1 MLRTCLLAFSGKMDN
16 HFTALWDGG
25 HFKFWSRETLSGVLT
40 ERGFTDVRFVGTGR
54 CAVCLEEYDPDCPET
69 GGRGWK
75 MKILGL
81 NAFHGDASAAVL
93 RDGQLVGALEEERL
107 NRIKH
112 WAGLPLLAAKACL
125 EGAQPDHIAISRD
138 PKAHLTDKLFRAALR
153 PHQWLKLTSRATNSV
168 RIAQVGEVLA
178 AEGIVPRECRRV
190 HFVEHHRAHLASA
203 FFASPFQEA
212 AVISIDGFGDFSSV
226 MWGIGKGNHIEVR
239 SNVSFPH
246 SLGIFYTA
254 FTQFLGFPKYGDE
267 YKMMGLSAYGEP
279 RFAEQ
284 VRRVVR
290 TEGDQCRL
298 DLGYFTHHSKGVEM
312 TWYGGEPVLGEMF
325 SHKMVAEFG
334 HPRAPRSEIR
344 QRDMDLAASVQL
356 VLEENYFAL
365 LNFVQKQTGAAA
377 LCLAGGVAL
386 NCVANGMIFE
396 RTNFRN
402 VYVQPAAHDAGTS
415 IGAAL
420 YVQHQEL
427 KLPRC
432 FEMRHVYYGPEYT
445 DGEILRDLEAAGCK
459 YRKLTEEDLIG
470 STVEAIAHGK
480 IVGWF
485 QGRMEFGPRALG
497 NRSILADPRRKDM
510 KEILN
515 SRIKYREPFRPFCP
529 SILSE
534 RVGEYFET
542 DYPSP
547 FMVMAYKIKSKQR
560 ERIPAVTHG
569 DGTGR
574 LQTVERDLNPRYW
587 KLIHKFEEVTGVP
600 VLLNTSF
607 NENEPIV
614 QTPAQAIDCF
624 LRTRMD
630 VLSIGGFVLHK
641 EENARLSENRAAFA
655 ELQTG

>member
-1 MLRTCLLAFSGKMDN
+1 
-16 HFTALWDGG
+16 
-25 HFKFWSRETLSGVLT
+25 
-40 ERGFTDVRFVGTGR
+40 
-54 CAVCLEEYDPDCPET
+54 
-69 GGRGWK
+69 

-81 NAFHGDASAAVL
+81 NAFHGDASAALL
-93 RDGQLVGALEEERL
+93 RDGQLEVALEEERL
-107 NRIKH
+107 NRTKH
-112 WAGLPLLAAKACL
+112 WAGLPVGAAKACL
-125 EGAQPDHIAISRD
+125 EGAQPDHIAISRN
-138 PKAHLTDKLFRAALR
+138 PKAHLKDKLIRAALR
-153 PHQWLKLTSRATNSV
+153 PHRWLNLSSRAVNSV
-168 RIAQVGEVLA
+168 RIAQVGDLLA
-178 AEGIVPRECRRV
+178 AEGIVAQETRSV
-190 HFVEHHRAHLASA
+190 YFVEHHRAHLASA
-203 FFASPFQEA
+203 FFASPFEEA

-226 MWGIGKGNHIEVR
+226 MWGVGKGNQMDVR
-239 SNVSFPH
+239 GSVCFPH

-254 FTQFLGFPKYGDE
+254 FTQFLGFPKFGDE

-279 RFAEQ
+279 RFAEK

-290 TEGDQCRL
+290 TEEDQCRL
-298 DLGYFTHHSKGVEM
+298 NLDYFSHHTKGVDM
-312 TWYGGEPVLGEMF
+312 TWYGGEPVLGPIF
-325 SHKMVAEFG
+325 SQRMVEEFG
-334 HPRAPRSEIR
+334 DARAPRSEIR

-365 LNFVQKQTGAAA
+365 LNFVQKQTCELAV
-377 LCLAGGVAL
+377 CLAGGVAL

-396 RTNFRN
+396 RTDFRD
-402 VYVQPAAHDAGTS
+402 VYVQPAANDAGTS
-415 IGAAL
+415 LGAAL

-427 KLPRC
+427 RVPRC

-445 DGEILRDLEAAGCK
+445 DGEILRDLEASGCTYHK
-459 YRKLTEEDLIG
+459 FREEDLI
-470 STVEAIAHGK
+470 SRTVEAIVQGK

-497 NRSILADPRRKDM
+497 NRSILADPRSKDM

-529 SILSE
+529 SILAE
-534 RVGEYFET
+534 RVGAYFET

-547 FMVMAYKIKSKQR
+547 FMVMAYKIKPNQR

-574 LQTVERDLNPRYW
+574 LQTVEREVNPRYW
-587 KLIHKFEEVTGVP
+587 NLIRKFEEVTGVP

-614 QTPAQAIDCF
+614 QTPAQAINCF

-630 VLSIGGFVLHK
+630 VLSIGGFLLQK
-641 EENARLSENRAAFA
+641 EENLNLSENRSAFA
-655 ELQTG
+655 ELR

>member
-1 MLRTCLLAFSGKMDN
+1 
-16 HFTALWDGG
+16 
-25 HFKFWSRETLSGVLT
+25 
-40 ERGFTDVRFVGTGR
+40 
-54 CAVCLEEYDPDCPET
+54 
-69 GGRGWK
+69 

-81 NAFHGDASAAVL
+81 NAFHGDASAAL
-93 RDGQLVGALEEERL
+93 MLDGYLVAAVEEERL
-107 NRIKH
+107 NRVKH
-112 WAGLPLLAAKACL
+112 WAGLPVGAAKACL
-125 EGAQPDHIAISRD
+125 EGARPDYVAVSRN
-138 PKAHLTDKLFRAALR
+138 PKAHLRDKLLRTSLR
-153 PHQWLKLTSRATNSV
+153 PHRWLSLTSRAVNSV
-168 RIAQVGEVLA
+168 RIAQVGELLA
-178 AEGIVPRECRRV
+178 AEGIVSQQTRRV

-203 FFASPFQEA
+203 FFASPFEEA

-226 MWGIGKGNHIEVR
+226 MWGLGKANQIEVR
-239 SNVSFPH
+239 GSIAFPH

-279 RFAEQ
+279 RFAEE

-290 TEGDQCRL
+290 TEDDQCRL
-298 DLGYFTHHSKGVEM
+298 NLDYFTHHSKGVEM
-312 TWYGGEPVLGEMF
+312 TWYGGEPTLGAIF
-325 SHKMVAEFG
+325 SHKMAEEFG
-334 HPRAPRSEIR
+334 EPRVPRSEIE
-344 QRDMDLAASVQL
+344 QRDKDLAASVQL

-365 LNFVQKQTGAAA
+365 LNFVQRQTGMTTV
-377 LCLAGGVAL
+377 CLAGGVAL

-396 RTNFRN
+396 RTNLRD

-432 FEMRHVYYGPEYT
+432 FEMRHVYYGPEYS
-445 DGEILRDLEAAGCK
+445 DSEILRDLEAAGCD
-459 YRKLTEEDLIG
+459 YHKLAEEDLIG
-470 STVEAIAHGK
+470 RAVEAIAEGK

-529 SILSE
+529 SILAE
-534 RVGEYFET
+534 KVGEYFET
-542 DYPSP
+542 DYTSP
-547 FMVMAYKIKSKQR
+547 FMVMAYKIKPNQR

-574 LQTVERDLNPRYW
+574 LQTVEREVNPRYW
-587 KLIHKFEEVTGVP
+587 KLIHRFGEVTGVP

-630 VLSIGGFVLHK
+630 VLSIGGFVLYK
-641 EENARLSENRAAFA
+641 EENANLSENRTAFA
-655 ELQTG
+655 ELQRS

>member
-1 MLRTCLLAFSGKMDN
+1 
-16 HFTALWDGG
+16 
-25 HFKFWSRETLSGVLT
+25 
-40 ERGFTDVRFVGTGR
+40 
-54 CAVCLEEYDPDCPET
+54 
-69 GGRGWK
+69 

-81 NAFHGDASAAVL
+81 NAFHGDASAALL
-93 RDGQLVGALEEERL
+93 RDGQLVSALEEERL

-112 WAGLPLLAAKACL
+112 WAGLPVLAAKACL
-125 EGAQPDHIAISRD
+125 DGAQPDHIAISRD
-138 PKAHLTDKLFRAALR
+138 PRAHLRDKLLRAALR
-153 PHQWLKLTSRATNSV
+153 PHRWLNLASRATNSV
-168 RIAQVGEVLA
+168 RIARVGEELA
-178 AEGIVPRECRRV
+178 AAGIVPREARQV

-203 FFASPFQEA
+203 FFASPFEEA
-212 AVISIDGFGDFSSV
+212 AVVSIDGFGDFSSA
-226 MWGIGKGNHIEVR
+226 MWGIGKDNHIEVR
-239 SNVSFPH
+239 GAVSFPH

-279 RFAEQ
+279 RFSEQ

-290 TEGDQCRL
+290 TEKDQCRL
-298 DLGYFTHHSKGVEM
+298 SLDYFTHHNKGVEM
-312 TWYGGEPVLGEMF
+312 TWDGQEPVLGTIF
-325 SHKMVAEFG
+325 SPKMAEEFG
-334 HPRAPRSEIR
+334 DPRAPRSEVR

-377 LCLAGGVAL
+377 VCLAGGVAL

-396 RTNFRN
+396 RTNFRD

-427 KLPRC
+427 KLPRS
-432 FEMRHVYYGPEYT
+432 FEMRHVYYGPEYSDT
-445 DGEILRDLEAAGCK
+445 EILRALEAAGCK
-459 YRKLTEEDLIG
+459 YHKLPEEDLINC
-470 STVEAIAHGK
+470 TVQAISQGR

-515 SRIKYREPFRPFCP
+515 TRIKYREPFRPFCP
-529 SILSE
+529 SILAE
-534 RVGEYFET
+534 KVGDYFET
-542 DYPSP
+542 NYPSP
-547 FMVMAYKIKSKQR
+547 FMVMAYKIKPGQR

-574 LQTVERDLNPRYW
+574 LQTVEREVNPRYW
-587 KLIHKFEEVTGVP
+587 RLIHKFEEVTGVP

-614 QTPAQAIDCF
+614 QTPAEAIDCF

-630 VLSIGGFVLHK
+630 ALSIGGFVLHK
-641 EENARLSENRAAFA
+641 KENVHLSENRAAFA
-655 ELQTG
+655 ELQSG

>member
-1 MLRTCLLAFSGKMDN
+1 
-16 HFTALWDGG
+16 
-25 HFKFWSRETLSGVLT
+25 
-40 ERGFTDVRFVGTGR
+40 
-54 CAVCLEEYDPDCPET
+54 
-69 GGRGWK
+69 

-81 NAFHGDASAAVL
+81 NAFHGDASVAL
-93 RDGQLVGALEEERL
+93 LCDGQLVVALEEERL

-112 WAGLPLLAAKACL
+112 WAGLPVGAAKACL
-125 EGAQPDHIAISRD
+125 EGAQPDYIAISRD
-138 PKAHLTDKLFRAALR
+138 PKAHLKDKLMRAALR
-153 PHQWLKLTSRATNSV
+153 PHRWLNLSSRAMNSV
-168 RIAQVGEVLA
+168 RIAQVGDLLA
-178 AEGIVPRECRRV
+178 AEGIASHARRPV
-190 HFVEHHRAHLASA
+190 YFVEHHRAHLASA
-203 FFASPFQEA
+203 FFASPFEEA
-212 AVISIDGFGDFSSV
+212 AVVSIDGFGDFSSV
-226 MWGIGKGNHIEVR
+226 MWGVGKANQIGVR
-239 SNVSFPH
+239 GSVSFPH

-254 FTQFLGFPKYGDE
+254 FTQFLGFAKYGDE

-298 DLGYFTHHSKGVEM
+298 NLDYFTHHSKGVEM
-312 TWYGGEPVLGEMF
+312 TWYGGEPVLGTVF
-325 SHKMVAEFG
+325 SHRMVEEFG
-334 HPRAPRSEIR
+334 DPRTPRSEIR
-344 QRDMDLAASVQL
+344 QKDMDLAASVQL
-356 VLEENYFAL
+356 VLEENYFTL
-365 LNFVQKQTGAAA
+365 LNFVQKQTGEAAV
-377 LCLAGGVAL
+377 CLAGGVAL

-396 RTNFRN
+396 RTNFRD

-427 KLPRC
+427 KVPRC
-432 FEMRHVYYGPEYT
+432 FEMRHVYYGPEFT
-445 DGEILRDLEAAGCK
+445 DSEIGRDLEAVGCK
-459 YRKLTEEDLIG
+459 YHQVPEKDLIG
-470 STVEAIAHGK
+470 NTVEAIARGK

-529 SILSE
+529 SILAE

-547 FMVMAYKIKSKQR
+547 FMVMAYKIKPKQR
-560 ERIPAVTHG
+560 DRIPAVTHG

-574 LQTVERDLNPRYW
+574 LQTVEREVNPLYW
-587 KLIHKFEEVTGVP
+587 RLLHKFEEVTAVP

-641 EENARLSENRAAFA
+641 EENVSLSENRAAFA
-655 ELQTG
+655 EEVPRG

>member
-1 MLRTCLLAFSGKMDN
+1 MN
-16 HFTALWDGG
+16 
-25 HFKFWSRETLSGVLT
+25 
-40 ERGFTDVRFVGTGR
+40 
-54 CAVCLEEYDPDCPET
+54 
-69 GGRGWK
+69 
-75 MKILGL
+75 ILGL

-93 RDGQLVGALEEERL
+93 RDGQLVAAFEEERL
-107 NRIKH
+107 NRVKH
-112 WAGLPLLAAKACL
+112 WAGLPLLAARACL
-125 EGAQPDHIAISRD
+125 EEQQPDHIAISRD
-138 PKAHLTDKLFRAALR
+138 PKAHLKDKLLRVALR
-153 PHQWLKLTSRATNSV
+153 PHRWLSLTSRAANSV

-178 AEGIVPRECRRV
+178 AEGIVPREGRQI

-203 FFASPFQEA
+203 FFASAFEEA

-226 MWGIGKGNHIEVR
+226 MWGMGKGNQIEVR
-239 SNVSFPH
+239 GSVSFPH

-254 FTQFLGFPKYGDE
+254 FTQFLGFRKYGDE

-284 VRRVVR
+284 VRRLVR
-290 TEGDQCRL
+290 TERDQCRL
-298 DLGYFTHHSKGVEM
+298 NLDYFTHHSKGVDM
-312 TWYGGEPVLGEMF
+312 TWYGGEPTLGTVF
-325 SHKMVAEFG
+325 SHRMAEEFG
-334 HPRAPRSEIR
+334 EPRVPRSDIR
-344 QRDMDLAASVQL
+344 QKDKDLAASVQL

-365 LNFVQKQTGAAA
+365 LNFVQKQTGGAAV
-377 LCLAGGVAL
+377 CLAGGVAL

-396 RTNFRN
+396 RTNFRD

-432 FEMRHVYYGPEYT
+432 FEMLHVYYGTEYS
-445 DGEILRDLEAAGCK
+445 DGEILRDLETAGCK
-459 YRKLTEEDLIG
+459 YHKLAEEDLI
-470 STVEAIAHGK
+470 SRTVQAIAQGK

-529 SILSE
+529 SIQAE

-542 DYPSP
+542 NYPSP
-547 FMVMAYKIKSKQR
+547 FMVMAYKIKPGQR

-574 LQTVERDLNPRYW
+574 LQTVERGINPRYW
-587 KLIHKFEEVTGVP
+587 KLIHNFAEVTGVP

-630 VLSIGGFVLHK
+630 VLSIGGFMLHK
-641 EENARLSENRAAFA
+641 EENVHLSENRAAFA
-655 ELQTG
+655 QLDGR